1 MTKLR
6 NWNWSNLYYQL
17 VYYEDVFSVD
27 TAAEQRGQPQQR
39 HGHQRE
45 RGQRELRGRAGVRVT
60 LRGGLPAHTLL
71 LEPGIVTT
79 ILYSCHTI
87 NLVLFYPTSTTHVII
102 LLLGFN
108 CSQKFEAVI
117 VVLVNYYAV
126 RN

>member
-6 NWNWSNLYYQL
+6 NCTNLYYQL

-71 LEPGIVTT
+71 LEPGIVTI